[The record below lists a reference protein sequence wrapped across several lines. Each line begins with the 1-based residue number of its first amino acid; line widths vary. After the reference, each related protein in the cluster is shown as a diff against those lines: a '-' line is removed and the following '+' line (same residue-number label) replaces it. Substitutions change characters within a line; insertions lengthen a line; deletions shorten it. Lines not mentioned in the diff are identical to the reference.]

1 GQSPI
6 LVVVDPQRQQ
16 PRNGDVTVKQVLV
29 IGAAG
34 DVGRG
39 VAGALAATG
48 WQVLGAGRSAE
59 KLRDLSDEVR
69 RLTPDAQLTTLVGD
83 LATETS
89 TRGLADDARADQLD
103 AVVTTIGAPWPARPL
118 AQCTFDD
125 IAEYFDRYLRLHF
138 NAAKVFLP
146 LLKSNAVYLAVGGG
160 MADAVFPNL
169 VPLSMTQAAQRS
181 LIRGFAKESRG
192 SGVHI
197 RELMIASHVNGR
209 STRDVAEPDWL
220 TDQEIGS
227 RALEIVSDIDAF
239 PGTIVT
245 ISPQNR
251 VAP

>member
-1 GQSPI
+1 M
-6 LVVVDPQRQQ
+6 
-16 PRNGDVTVKQVLV
+16 KQVLV

-59 KLRDLSDEVR
+59 KLRDVSDEVR
-69 RLTPDAQLTTLVGD
+69 RLAPDARLSTLVGD

>member
-1 GQSPI
+1 M
-6 LVVVDPQRQQ
+6 
-16 PRNGDVTVKQVLV
+16 KQVLV

-146 LLKSNAVYLAVGGG
+146 LLKSNAVYLAIGGG
-160 MADAVFPNL
+160 MADAVFPHL
-169 VPLSMTQAAQRS
+169 APLSMTQAAQRS
-181 LIRGFAKESRG
+181 LVRGFAKESRG

-197 RELMIASHVNGR
+197 RELIIASNVNGK
-209 STRDVAEPDWL
+209 STREVAKPDWL
-220 TDQEIGS
+220 TDQAIG
-227 RALEIVSDIDAF
+227 RDALKIVSDIEAF
-239 PGTIVT
+239 PSTIIT
-245 ISPQNR
+245 ISPQER
-251 VAP
+251 APS

>member
-1 GQSPI
+1 M
-6 LVVVDPQRQQ
+6 
-16 PRNGDVTVKQVLV
+16 KQVLV

-59 KLRDLSDEVR
+59 KLRDFSDEVR

-103 AVVTTIGAPWPARPL
+103 AVVTTIGASWPARPL
-118 AQCTFDD
+118 AQCSFDD